1 MCSLAVGDQQG
12 ARYRWSAWAPR
23 QHSTRLH
30 PALAAALAELG
41 WTPAEAARRLAAVAV
56 TTGPGSFTGLRIG
69 IATAMGLSHAWG
81 LPLVGVSTLLI
92 LAHAAGPRPGPVA
105 AAIPTPRGECYAALF
120 RPGAAGAPP
129 SRWARCSPD
138 PRRRRLITSGR
149 FCPRAVRPTWSG
161 PVGNQT
167 QPRPIQAGRRATG
180 RKSTNCPPARTSL
193 GRRRWRWPTSLRAE
207 SPPAWRAMPGRSF
220 CGRFTCAGPGWA
232 GSPVPSTPPRERL
245 TR

>member
-129 SRWARCSPD
+129 EQVGEVFTGSPAAALDHVRSLLPEGGPPHLVGAGWEPD
-138 PRRRRLITSGR
+138 PAA
-149 FCPRAVRPTWSG
+149 PDP
-161 PVGNQT
+161 
-167 QPRPIQAGRRATG
+167 G
-180 RKSTNCPPARTSL
+180 RKAGDGAQIYQLPAGKDLAWPSAVALADVAARRIAAGVAGDARPEFLRPLYVRRPGL
-193 GRRRWRWPTSLRAE
+193 GGVT
-207 SPPAWRAMPGRSF
+207 
-220 CGRFTCAGPGWA
+220 GPEHA
-232 GSPVPSTPPRERL
+232 TEREAD
-245 TR
+245 